1 MILSHHRIQ
10 LNNLASNKHHLPPVG
25 KQARCRFSLFLGIL
39 AFLPA
44 AQAQTINATV
54 DPTTVLVTNYQGW
67 GTSLCWWANVCGGYA
82 NRTNYAALAFT
93 TLKLNIVR
101 YNIGGGENP
110 NIPNTLQYRAKIPG
124 YEPTNGVWNWNADT
138 NQRWILKQAVALG
151 ANHVEAFANSPPWWM
166 TISGSVTGAMTNGHN
181 DNLQMAYE
189 TNFAS
194 YLATV
199 VSNLTVL
206 DGINFELVTPMN
218 EPEGPWGYG
227 GGQEG
232 CHMDSGQQARMVND
246 VSVAL
251 AAQKLATGID
261 APETY
266 NEPDAATAI
275 NAYGTAVN
283 NVTLISSHA
292 YGTKNPGSLGS
303 LAAGLNKPA
312 WLSEYGDSD
321 GRGITMA
328 RRIHDDVTGAKLRAW
343 IYWQVVDNAGGWGF
357 LLNPLDSSGNT
368 AYTINEKFY
377 VMGQFSEYIRPGF
390 KIISV
395 NDNYS
400 LAAYNPTNQTLVI
413 VAVNDT
419 SGSLNL
425 NYSLAGFTGLPA
437 TGAVIRTAAT
447 GNLNLASQPAVT
459 VANKSFSTTLI
470 PYSVTT
476 YILTNVFTAPL
487 AIPTGLIAVPGNAQ
501 VALNWNAVA
510 AATNFVLLRGTNSG
524 NETITVVSTTN
535 TTYTDTGLRNGT
547 NYYYVV
553 YATGPAGSSVN
564 SLEASATPFA
574 GPPPVYWT
582 NTVTAA
588 AQSWNVDFNWTNGA
602 AFPNATQA
610 VAVANA
616 AITANQMVNLNR
628 TNVVGSL
635 SLGATGGAF
644 NLSGNGG
651 ALTFDNTPGQAAL
664 VELAASQGDT
674 ISAPVYL
681 NTDLN
686 VSNASA
692 NALTISGGI
701 FGTNDVNFLGPG
713 PLTLSASNNFSG
725 ITTVSAGSLKLSNQ
739 SALQNSTLNM
749 NGGSVVFDSSVT
761 GKAFTVG
768 ALANGAGYNL
778 ALQNNAAAATAL
790 TVGNNNTTTTY
801 AGTLSGGGSLTK
813 AGTGAQTIGS
823 GATGGANYSGGTT
836 ILNGTLTLG
845 GVGNLTTTG
854 TLDISGNSGVCNL
867 NIIDSAMVT
876 TSGTILIADGAGNG
890 YPANGT
896 LTVENDA
903 SLTAASLTFGGNYA
917 GRVPN
922 GCFVT
927 VQDNGVLTIS
937 GSFDLNKTKGGST
950 TENDV
955 LNLNGGTL
963 IAGKFLATSGGGGY
977 QSTINLNGGMLQA
990 YTNDP
995 SGSTFLPALP
1005 ALAANVLAGGAVIDN
1020 NGQHVTIAASLIH
1033 GSGSP
1038 DGGLTVLGTGMITLT
1053 GTNTYNGGT
1062 DLAGGILN
1070 FAASALGTGGV
1081 TFDGGTLQWA
1091 AGNTNDIST
1100 QTISVNPGGGTLDVN
1115 GNRVTLDG
1123 PVGGNGALTVNST
1136 AANGVLTLMGTNTCT
1151 GLTVAG
1157 GATLGGNGTISGP
1170 VTVNSGGALAP
1181 GNPLGTLTISNN
1193 LTLAAGSTTF
1203 VQVQHSP
1210 LTNDSVKISGTLT
1223 EGGTLNVTNIGAAAF
1238 AAGDSFKLFNA
1249 TSYAGSFAGFVL
1261 PLLTGNLVW
1270 NTNELNN
1277 SGTLSVV
1284 ILTPPNIAGLKIT
1297 NGQLVVSGSGGVN
1310 SWPFVLLS
1318 TTNLAAAQWTS
1329 VTTNRFDAAG
1339 GFVLTNN
1346 LNPNLPLTFYKLQ
1359 LF

>member
-1 MILSHHRIQ
+1 MNIFTRPVRHFFVAILFAVILR
-10 LNNLASNKHHLPPVG
+10 AGPPL
-25 KQARCRFSLFLGIL
+25 R
-39 AFLPA
+39 
-44 AQAQTINATV
+44 AQTINATV

-110 NIPNTLQYRAKIPG
+110 GIPNTLQYRAKIPG
-124 YEPTNGVWNWNADT
+124 FEPTNGVWNWNVDP
-138 NQRWILKQAVALG
+138 NQRWMLKQAVALG

-166 TISGSVTGAMTNGHN
+166 TVSGSVTGCTNDAHA
-181 DNLQMAYE
+181 DNLQTAGE
-189 TNFAS
+189 TNFAV

-206 DGINFELVTPMN
+206 DGIHFELVTPMN

-246 VSVAL
+246 LSAAL
-251 AAQKLATGID
+251 SAQKTAPGID

-275 NAYGTAVN
+275 NAYGSAVN

-321 GRGITMA
+321 GSGITMA
-328 RRIHDDVTGAKLRAW
+328 RRIHDDVTGAAVSAW
-343 IYWQVVDNAGGWGF
+343 IYWQVVDNASGWGF
-357 LLNPLDSSGNT
+357 LLNPLADEVTTN
-368 AYTINEKFY
+368 YTINEKFY

-413 VAVNDT
+413 VAANDT

-425 NYSLAGFTGLPA
+425 SYNLSGFSALPA

-476 YILTNVFTAPL
+476 YILTNVVTAPL
-487 AIPTGLIAVPGNAQ
+487 AIPTGLTAVPGNTQ
-501 VALNWNAVA
+501 VALNWNAVVG
-510 AATNFVLLRGTNSG
+510 ATNYVLLRGTNSG
-524 NETITVVSTTN
+524 NETITVANTTN

-547 NYYYVV
+547 NYYYVI
-553 YATGPAGSSVN
+553 YATGPAGGSVN
-564 SLEASATPFA
+564 SLEAGATPFA

-588 AQSWNVDFNWTNGA
+588 AQSWNVNLNWTNGA

-610 VAVANA
+610 VAVVNA
-616 AITANQMVNLNR
+616 AIAANQTINLNQS
-628 TNVVGSL
+628 NIVGGL
-635 SLGATGGAF
+635 SLGAAGGAF
-644 NLSGNGG
+644 NLAGNGG
-651 ALTFDNTPGQAAL
+651 VLTFDNTPGQAAL
-664 VELAASQGDT
+664 VELAASRGDT
-674 ISAPVYL
+674 LSAPVWL

-686 VSNASA
+686 VSNASV
-692 NALTISGGI
+692 NALTLSGGLGGANGI
-701 FGTNDVNFLGPG
+701 NFFGPG
-713 PLTLSASNNFSG
+713 SLTLLASNNFTG
-725 ITTVSAGSLKLSNQ
+725 VTTVNAGSLKCSHPN
-739 SALQNSTLNM
+739 AAQNSTLLM
-749 NGGSVVFDSSVT
+749 NGGSVVFDSAVT
-761 GKAFTVG
+761 GKAFTLG
-768 ALANGAGYNL
+768 ALATGANGMGGNL
-778 ALQNNAAAATAL
+778 ALQNDAAAAIAL
-790 TVGNNNTTTTY
+790 TVGFNNASATY

-813 AGTGAQTIGS
+813 VGTGTQTIGS
-823 GATGGANYSGGTT
+823 GVSGGASYTGATT
-836 ILNGTLTLG
+836 VLNGTLIFG
-845 GVGNLTTTG
+845 GAGHQTATG
-854 TLDISGNSGVCNL
+854 ALAISGNSGACSVTVA
-867 NIIDSAMVT
+867 DSAAIS
-876 TSGTILIADGAGNG
+876 TSGAIIIADGAGNG
-890 YPANGT
+890 YPGTGT
-896 LTVENDA
+896 LTVKNDS
-903 SLTAASLTFGGNYA
+903 SLSAASLNFGGNNA

-922 GCFVT
+922 GSFVT
-927 VQDNGVLTIS
+927 VQDNGSLTLA
-937 GSFDLNKTKGGST
+937 GSFDLNRTKGGST
-950 TENDV
+950 AENDA

-963 IAGKFLATSGGGGY
+963 TVGNFLDSAATGNIGNTH
-977 QSTINLNGGMLQA
+977 QATLNFNGGLVRA
-990 YTNDP
+990 NANDP
-995 SGSTFLPALP
+995 TGSAFLPAFASGYLMV
-1005 ALAANVLAGGAVIDN
+1005 NVLAGGAVIDN
-1020 NGQHVTIAASLIH
+1020 GGYRITLAASLLH

-1038 DGGLTVLGTGMITLT
+1038 DGGLTVLGSGTVTLT

-1062 DLAGGILN
+1062 DLAGGVLN
-1070 FAASALGTGGV
+1070 FTASALGPGGV

-1091 AGNTNDIST
+1091 AGNTNDISI
-1100 QTISVNPGGGTLDVN
+1100 QPVSVNPGGGTLDVN
-1115 GNRVTLDG
+1115 GNRVTLAG
-1123 PVGGNGALTVNST
+1123 PVGGNGALTVQSA
-1136 AANGVLTLMGTNTCT
+1136 AANGVLTLLGTNTCT

-1157 GATLGGNGTISGP
+1157 GATLGGNGTIIGP
-1170 VTVNSGGALAP
+1170 VTVNAGGALAP
-1181 GNPLGTLTISNN
+1181 GNPLGALTISNH

-1203 VQVQHSP
+1203 VQVQPSP
-1210 LTNDSVKISGTLT
+1210 LTNDAVKISGTLT
-1223 EGGTLNVTNIGAAAF
+1223 EGGTLNVTNIGVTALTN
-1238 AAGDSFKLFNA
+1238 GDSFKLFKA

-1261 PLLTGNLVW
+1261 PLLTGKLVW
-1270 NTNELNN
+1270 NTHTLNN

-1284 ILTPPNIAGLKIT
+1284 MLTPPNIASLNIAGGK
-1297 NGQLVVSGSGGVN
+1297 LVINGSGGVN
-1310 SWPFVLLS
+1310 GWPFVLLAS
-1318 TTNLAAAQWTS
+1318 TNLAAPQWTP
-1329 VTTNRFDAAG
+1329 VATNQFDPTG
-1339 GFVLTNN
+1339 GFNLTNAVS
-1346 LNPNLPLTFYKLQ
+1346 PDSPMTFYKLQ
-1359 LF
+1359 LN